1 MKKIRGYRV
10 LPALLLLSVTFSTY
24 AIEVKVALTSSDGTP
39 IENAHVKYFDNSWKN
54 FGLTDEN
61 GEVIKDLP
69 ADVYDFRMIYNGIS
83 LDKADVDIQVEN
95 ELFFQTVNLQVHFKN
110 SQAVGLQGGVVSYLG
125 EGWTSLGG
133 ASKFF

>member
-54 FGLTDEN
+54 AIG
-61 GEVIKDLP
+61 K
-69 ADVYDFRMIYNGIS
+69 M
-83 LDKADVDIQVEN
+83 
-95 ELFFQTVNLQVHFKN
+95 
-110 SQAVGLQGGVVSYLG
+110 
-125 EGWTSLGG
+125 
-133 ASKFF
+133 